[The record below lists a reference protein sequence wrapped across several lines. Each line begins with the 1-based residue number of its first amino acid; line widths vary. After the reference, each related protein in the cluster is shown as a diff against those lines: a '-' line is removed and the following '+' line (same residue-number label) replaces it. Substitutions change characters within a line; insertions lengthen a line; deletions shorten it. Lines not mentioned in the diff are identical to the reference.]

1 MLFISCSHIYY
12 LKIIET
18 VILNAPLQCVHLCMC
33 AGGYSGVYEF
43 PGKVELAGF
52 ATALGFLLVSKHLA
66 EVGHHARRHT
76 CACTHAH
83 TYTIVCFIGAHR
95 CHGNPISSA
104 RGKMLCAKK
113 MPW

>member
-1 MLFISCSHIYY
+1 MLLCSVCI
-12 LKIIET
+12 
-18 VILNAPLQCVHLCMC
+18 CVCVLGDVVVCMQ
-33 AGGYSGVYEF
+33 EF

-66 EVGHHARRHT
+66 EVGHRARRHT
-76 CACTHAH
+76 CACAHAH

-113 MPW
+113 MPWLLFFCESPLPRNL